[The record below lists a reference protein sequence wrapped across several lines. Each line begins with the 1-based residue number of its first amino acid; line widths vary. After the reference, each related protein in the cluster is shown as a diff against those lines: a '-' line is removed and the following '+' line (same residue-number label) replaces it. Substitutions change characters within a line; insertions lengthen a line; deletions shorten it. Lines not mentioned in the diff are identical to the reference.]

1 MLYVTANGAEV
12 LHGLPTANR
21 TDAKDEKYK
30 SPTQIISSN
39 KIWHQDQQNPS
50 RTQSINWLNV
60 IRLFYSAIIVLE
72 LFRICSKSTFFII
85 STTVADQRL
94 LLVWSIHWLTCFCS
108 ASTLEERIKL
118 GHGHWCGSHVGS
130 CLKRLLA
137 LTMDWFSPSSWHV
150 EKQKPAIS
158 FIWDQSHRT
167 DPHNCL
173 MQLAHVSYHQTEL

>member
-1 MLYVTANGAEV
+1 MDSQLQIV
-12 LHGLPTANR
+12 LTLKMKNINLQLI
-21 TDAKDEKYK
+21 EMM
-30 SPTQIISSN
+30 ISSN

-50 RTQSINWLNV
+50 RTQSISWLNV
-60 IRLFYSAIIVLE
+60 IRLFYSANIVLE
-72 LFRICSKSTFFII
+72 LI

-94 LLVWSIHWLTCFCS
+94 LGWSIHWLTCFCS
-108 ASTLEERIKL
+108 ASTLDELIKL

-137 LTMDWFSPSSWHV
+137 LTMDWFPPSSWHV

-173 MQLAHVSYHQTEL
+173 MQLAHNLTGQPVCDPPTFKSLSNKYC